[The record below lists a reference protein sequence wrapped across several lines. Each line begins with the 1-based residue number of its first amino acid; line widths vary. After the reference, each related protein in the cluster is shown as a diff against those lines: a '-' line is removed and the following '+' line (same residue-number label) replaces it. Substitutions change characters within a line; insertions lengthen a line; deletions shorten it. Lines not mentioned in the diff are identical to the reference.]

1 MGKLTGGIRD
11 GRGFDALLVWL
22 ALGYLVVFSA
32 FPLIYNVVMSMQQVD
47 LFSLASFDRPF
58 VGLQNY
64 REVLSQPEAGP
75 IFWNTV
81 LFVVVSIV
89 CQLTIGFGLAMF
101 FQLDFPGAS
110 YLRGVFL
117 AGWIMPALVVG
128 GVWSFILAG
137 DFGVLNYL
145 LTRLGLIDEK
155 IFWLSD
161 PAMSLYA
168 VIIANIWLGVPFNML
183 LLSVGLAGIPDDVYE
198 AAELDGATR
207 VQRFLTI
214 TLPLMRAQLGAVVS
228 LGVIFTLQQ
237 FDLFAA
243 LSQGGPSNA
252 SNVFQYW
259 SWQLSFQYYQIGY
272 GSVISVLMIVF
283 VVFVAAIYVRST
295 RHEHAA

>member
-1 MGKLTGGIRD
+1 MGKITASMRD

-22 ALGYLVVFSA
+22 ALGYLFVFSA
-32 FPLIYNVVMSMQQVD
+32 FPLIYNVVMSMQEVD

-58 VGLQNY
+58 VGLENY
-64 REVLSQPEAGP
+64 REVLSQPEALP

-81 LFVVVSIV
+81 IFVVLSVSF
-89 CQLTIGFGLAMF
+89 QLTIGFGLAMF

-110 YLRGVFL
+110 YLRGLFL

-128 GVWSFILAG
+128 AVWSFILAG

-145 LTRLGLIDEK
+145 LTGLGLSNDK

-161 PAMSLYA
+161 PAVSLYS
-168 VIIANIWLGVPFNML
+168 VIMANIWLGVPFNML

-198 AAELDGATR
+198 ASALDGATR

-214 TLPLMRAQLGAVVS
+214 TLPLMRAQLGAVLA
-228 LGVIFTLQQ
+228 LGIIFTLQQ

-243 LSQGGPSNA
+243 LTEGGPSNA

-259 SWQLSFQYYQIGY
+259 SWQLSFQNYQIGL
-272 GSVISVLMIVF
+272 GSVISVIMIIF
-283 VVFVAAIYVRST
+283 VVFIAAIYVRST
-295 RHEHAA
+295 RHEHVA

>member
-1 MGKLTGGIRD
+1 MGAIRD

-22 ALGYLVVFSA
+22 ALGYLLVFSA
-32 FPLIYNVVMSMQQVD
+32 FPLIYNVVMSMQEVD

-58 VGLQNY
+58 IGLGNY
-64 REVLSQPEAGP
+64 REVLSQPEALP
-75 IFWNTV
+75 ILWNTV
-81 LFVVVSIV
+81 IFVVLSIV
-89 CQLTIGFGLAMF
+89 FQLSIGFGLAMF

-110 YLRGVFL
+110 YLRGLFL

-128 GVWSFILAG
+128 AVWSFILAG
-137 DFGVLNYL
+137 DFGVLNYAL
-145 LTRLGLIDEK
+145 SRLGLTQEK
-155 IFWLSD
+155 IFWLSNPD
-161 PAMSLYA
+161 VSLFS

-214 TLPLMRAQLGAVVS
+214 TLPLMRAQIGAVVA
-228 LGVIFTLQQ
+228 LGIIFTLQQ

-243 LSQGGPSNA
+243 LTQGGPSNA

-259 SWQLSFQYYQIGY
+259 SWQLSFQNYQIGY

-283 VVFVAAIYVRST
+283 VVFIAAIYVRST